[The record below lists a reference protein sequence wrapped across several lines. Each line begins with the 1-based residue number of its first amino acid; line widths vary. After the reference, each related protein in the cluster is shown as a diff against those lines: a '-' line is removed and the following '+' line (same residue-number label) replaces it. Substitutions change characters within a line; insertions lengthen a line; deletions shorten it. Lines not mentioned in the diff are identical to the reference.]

1 MPTIQIRP
9 ERFKS
14 AVDANHFMIVK
25 DINEGKED
33 AEPWWV
39 ARCTCG
45 VSGTDRGNFEDT
57 VQYAMIHVEG
67 AHE

>member
-1 MPTIQIRP
+1 MATIQIRP

-14 AVDANHFMIVK
+14 AIDANHFMIVK
-25 DINEGKED
+25 DENGNSED
-33 AEPWWV
+33 TEPWWV
-39 ARCTCG
+39 ATCTCG
-45 VSGTDRGNFEDT
+45 RSGTDRGHFEDT

>member
-1 MPTIQIRP
+1 MATIQIRP

-14 AVDANHFMIVK
+14 PADANHFVIVV
-25 DINEGKED
+25 DENEGNF
-33 AEPWWV
+33 EPWWV
-39 ARCTCG
+39 ATCTCG

-57 VQYAMIHVEG
+57 VEYAMIHVKG